1 MQSLEPGQEA
11 GPEDWQATELANL
24 CPPPLSR
31 GSGTVVESPLL
42 DPLLLSQEMRE
53 QLTAHLQRKRLQLLW
68 GLPGLVHS
76 SLERSVPALPGFL
89 ACTAPQAATD
99 HQRPLFKVERRQ
111 CLEHHLREKA
121 VHRKWGLPKRV
132 CKALCW
138 PLPPPGTPLAQA
150 APQQERPS
158 SKGSSS
164 PKPHSVAALLACSAM
179 TMAAKG
185 GRSWCSPEATQE
197 PWPLDSGMPR
207 LLGKQWEGLPGTEI
221 RELGGDGPWNSLATL
236 ELLQVHLPSATAHP
250 DGAQSLPG
258 EADAS
263 AELQRCKRQQPSWGQ
278 APLAQGCPPAEKRPL
293 AAAAQGKMKPE
304 EGIWVPLQPAGDS
317 RQTARAITDTQRE
330 LPPPTSKQDA
340 AQLDLVLWDLTPALV
355 SLTGGREQAPE
366 CHQVSPPLT
375 ERTCCAHSAF
385 CRRHQ
390 EAALKPCPTSLLGK
404 AGSHTPEGLGRQASS
419 PRATDLS
426 TTSPRANPGC
436 ERFLTTDK
444 KQYFEFHLR
453 EKLLHQRWG
462 VPRRV
467 KESVARS
474 ALVQSTIR

>member
-1 MQSLEPGQEA
+1 MQSLEA
-11 GPEDWQATELANL
+11 GPEDWQASELANL

-42 DPLLLSQEMRE
+42 DPLLLSQEVRE

-111 CLEHHLREKA
+111 CLEHHLRERA

-164 PKPHSVAALLACSAM
+164 PKQHSVSAALACSAT

-185 GRSWCSPEATQE
+185 GRSWWSPEATQE
-197 PWPLDSGMPR
+197 PLPLASGLAR
-207 LLGKQWEGLPGTEI
+207 LPGKQWEGLPGTEK

-250 DGAQSLPG
+250 DGARSLPG
-258 EADAS
+258 EACAS
-263 AELQRCKRQQPSWGQ
+263 VELQRCKRQQPSWGR

-293 AAAAQGKMKPE
+293 AAAAQGKMNPE
-304 EGIWVPLQPAGDS
+304 EGVWVPLQPAGDS
-317 RQTARAITDTQRE
+317 PRTAWAITDTQRE
-330 LPPPTSKQDA
+330 LPPPTSKRDPTR
-340 AQLDLVLWDLTPALV
+340 LDLVLWDLTPALV
-355 SLTGGREQAPE
+355 SITGGGEQAPE
-366 CHQVSPPLT
+366 CRQESPPLT
-375 ERTCCAHSAF
+375 ERPCCAHSAF
-385 CRRHQ
+385 CCCCHHHHQ
-390 EAALKPCPTSLLGK
+390 GAALKPCPTSLLGK
-404 AGSHTPEGLGRQASS
+404 AMPHTPEGLGGQTSS

-426 TTSPRANPGC
+426 TNSPRANPGC

-474 ALVQSTIR
+474 ALLQSTIR

>member
-1 MQSLEPGQEA
+1 MQSLESGQEA

-42 DPLLLSQEMRE
+42 DPLLLSQEVRE

-76 SLERSVPALPGFL
+76 SLERSVPALLGFL
-89 ACTAPQAATD
+89 ACTALQAATD

-111 CLEHHLREKA
+111 CLEHHLREKV

-138 PLPPPGTPLAQA
+138 PLFPPGT
-150 APQQERPS
+150 PQQERPS

-164 PKPHSVAALLACSAM
+164 PKQHSIAAALACSAM
-179 TMAAKG
+179 TIVAKG
-185 GRSWCSPEATQE
+185 DRSWRSPEATPE
-197 PWPLDSGMPR
+197 PLPLDSGLPH
-207 LLGKQWEGLPGTEI
+207 LPGKQWEGLPGTEKW
-221 RELGGDGPWNSLATL
+221 ELGGDGPWNSLATL
-236 ELLQVHLPSATAHP
+236 ELLQVHLPSATPQPAHP
-250 DGAQSLPG
+250 DRARSLPG
-258 EADAS
+258 EAGAS
-263 AELQRCKRQQPSWGQ
+263 VELQRCKRQQPSWGW
-278 APLAQGCPPAEKRPL
+278 APIAQGCPPAEKS
-293 AAAAQGKMKPE
+293 
-304 EGIWVPLQPAGDS
+304 PLQPAGDS
-317 RQTARAITDTQRE
+317 PQTAWAIADTQRE
-330 LPPPTSKQDA
+330 LPPPTSKWDA
-340 AQLDLVLWDLTPALV
+340 ARLDLVLGDLTPALV
-355 SLTGGREQAPE
+355 SLTGGGEQAPE
-366 CHQVSPPLT
+366 RHQESPPLT

-385 CRRHQ
+385 CRRHHHLQ
-390 EAALKPCPTSLLGK
+390 EATLKPCPMSLLGK
-404 AGSHTPEGLGRQASS
+404 VMPRTPEGLGGQPSS

-474 ALVQSTIR
+474 ALLQSTIR